1 MLLTHFP
8 QLLPQLHH
16 GQCVEAAELIKPKT
30 LSPYHY
36 SDTDLSELPERLSG
50 MEVKII
56 DSLR

>member
-1 MLLTHFP
+1 MTVS
-8 QLLPQLHH
+8 
-16 GQCVEAAELIKPKT
+16 QCVEAAELIRPKT
-30 LSPYHY
+30 LIPYHY